1 MIIQLQNL
9 QTFRSSSTHIRMNDL
24 FPVEYEKLKSFSH
37 YLLSNN
43 PGYKQFLSLLDKAA
57 VRNKSIYLDKKYRN
71 KSFESF

>member
-1 MIIQLQNL
+1 MIIQLQDL
-9 QTFRSSSTHIRMNDL
+9 TTFGGIPTYIRMNDH
-24 FPVEYEKLKSFSH
+24 FAVGYEKLKSFTH

-43 PGYKQFLSLLDKAA
+43 PGYKQVLSLLDKA